1 MLTKAEEKRM
11 RRKFQRILRE
21 QRVRI
26 RRENKK
32 FGKVV

>member
-1 MLTKAEEKRM
+1 MLTKSEERKM

-21 QRVRI
+21 QKVRI

-32 FGKVV
+32 FQKVV